1 LSNGNI
7 EKLVAL
13 LKTDEEGEEIAAML
27 NEFLI
32 DDNKKNTLLVRLK
45 EIKAEVVVLGQEITL
60 TEAEEEIR
68 NIVLAEKKP
77 IIAEEV
83 AKKTSG
89 RF

>member
-1 LSNGNI
+1 LSNSNI

-13 LKTDEEGEEIAAML
+13 LKIEEEGETIASLL

-32 DDNKKNTLLVRLK
+32 GENKKNILLVRLK
-45 EIKAEVVVLGQEITL
+45 EIKAEVAVLGQEITL

-83 AKKTSG
+83 
-89 RF
+89 R